1 MSALPMDVCRDGDVY
16 ASAMTLIDLA
26 ALSILR
32 PEVRSGYDR
41 DLPQPSRA
49 FRVGVR
55 FSSAGDR
62 FEREEVPICVS

>member
-1 MSALPMDVCRDGDVY
+1 
-16 ASAMTLIDLA
+16 MTLIDLA
-26 ALSILR
+26 AFSILR
-32 PEVRSGYDR
+32 PGVRSGYDR
-41 DLPQPSRA
+41 DLPQPSRG